1 MNNLTATIGAISCL
15 AISQAFG
22 AINVASDTD
31 TGGWITISGNYDYL
45 SDQQTG
51 QPSSDIV
58 GGSGGSYNIYDAGFF
73 THWDPGTASNTDGT
87 LGFRVRLDDHDG
99 NNTPAYNGFLW
110 VGIDADT
117 SGSIDVFVGVDKQGN
132 SSKIAIYDAGTDPN
146 TSPSTTSIAQNSY
159 YSTDAVSG
167 TNYSYREV
175 NSLNDGGTTNDITT
189 STSGDID
196 YYISFTVDFDR
207 VVAFLNTQGIS
218 INDSTPMRYVLAT
231 ATQGQS
237 LNQDLGQ
244 LPKNFDGSLTWEQLG
259 TFSPTMTATGSV
271 VPEPSTMLL
280 GTCALPFFLR
290 RRRRVCGD

>member
-1 MNNLTATIGAISCL
+1 MRNFTASIGIISYL
-15 AISQAFG
+15 AASQIYG
-22 AINVASDTD
+22 AINVVSDTD

-58 GGSGGSYNIYDAGFF
+58 GGSGGSYNLYDAGFF
-73 THWDPGTASNTDGT
+73 TSWDPGTASNTDGT
-87 LGFRVRLDDHDG
+87 LGFRVRVDDHDG

-117 SGSIDVFVGVDKQGN
+117 NGSVDVFVGVDKQGN
-132 SSKIAIYDAGTDPN
+132 SSKIAIYDAGSGLN
-146 TSPSTTSIAQNSY
+146 NSPSSTTIAQNAY

-167 TNYSYREV
+167 TNYSYRAV
-175 NSLNDGGTTNDITT
+175 NFLTDGGTTNDITT
-189 STSGDID
+189 GTSGDVD
-196 YYISFTVDFDR
+196 YYISFTLDFDR
-207 VVAFLNTQGIS
+207 VVSFLNTQGIS

-244 LPKNFDGSLTWEQLG
+244 LPKTFDGNQTWEQLG
-259 TFSPTMTATGSV
+259 GFSPTMTPAGAV
-271 VPEPSTMLL
+271 VPEPSTMLF
-280 GTCALPFFLR
+280 GACMLPFLLR
-290 RRRRVCGD
+290 RQRRA

>member
-1 MNNLTATIGAISCL
+1 MRYISSSIVTISCL

-22 AINVASDTD
+22 AINVVSDSD
-31 TGGWITISGNYDYL
+31 TGGWIAISGNYDYL

-58 GGSGGSYNIYDAGFF
+58 GGSGGSYNVYDSGFF
-73 THWDPGTASNTDGT
+73 TNWDPGTASNTDGT

-110 VGIDADT
+110 VGIDADM

-132 SSKIAIYDAGTDPN
+132 SSKIAIYDAGSGLN
-146 TSPSTTSIAQNSY
+146 NSPSTTTIAQNAY

-167 TNYSYREV
+167 TNYSYRAV
-175 NSLNDGGTTNDITT
+175 NNLTDGGTTNDITT
-189 STSGDID
+189 STSGDVD
-196 YYISFTVDFDR
+196 YYVSFTLDFDR
-207 VVAFLNTQGIS
+207 VVSFLNTQGIS
-218 INDSTPMRYVLAT
+218 INDATPMRYVLAT

-244 LPKNFDGSLTWEQLG
+244 LPKDFDGVQTWEQLG
-259 TFSPTMTATGSV
+259 GFSPTMTATGTV

-280 GTCALPFFLR
+280 GACAAPFFFR
-290 RRRRVCGD
+290 RRRRA

>member
-1 MNNLTATIGAISCL
+1 MKNLPVVIGAISSL
-15 AISQAFG
+15 AVSQAFG
-22 AINVASDTD
+22 AINVVSDTD
-31 TGGWITISGNYDYL
+31 TGGWLAISGNYDYL

-58 GGSGGSYNIYDAGFF
+58 GGSGGSYNLYDSGFF
-73 THWDPGTASNTDGT
+73 TNWDSGTVSNTDGT

-117 SGSIDVFVGVDKQGN
+117 NGSLDVFVGVDKQGN

-146 TSPSTTSIAQNSY
+146 TSPSTTSIAQNAY

-167 TNYSYREV
+167 ANYSYRAV
-175 NSLNDGGTTNDITT
+175 SSLTDGGTTDDITT
-189 STSGDID
+189 GTSGEID
-196 YYISFTVDFDR
+196 YYISFTVEFNR
-207 VVAFLNTQGIS
+207 VVTFLNTQGIS
-218 INDSTPMRYVLAT
+218 INDSTPLRYVVAT

-244 LPKNFDGSLTWEQLG
+244 LPKNFDGSQTWEQLG
-259 TFSPTMTATGSV
+259 GFSPTMNATGTL

-280 GTCALPFFLR
+280 GACALPFLFR
-290 RRRRVCGD
+290 RRRIA

>member
-1 MNNLTATIGAISCL
+1 MRYLTVAIGIISCL
-15 AISQAFG
+15 AVSQAFG
-22 AINVASDTD
+22 TINVVSDTG
-31 TGGWITISGNYDYL
+31 TGGWISISGNYDYL

-58 GGSGGSYNIYDAGFF
+58 GGSGGSFNLYDSGFF
-73 THWDPGTASNTDGT
+73 TNWDPGTASNTDGT

-117 SGSIDVFVGVDKQGN
+117 NGSIDVFAGVDKQGN
-132 SSKIAIYDAGTDPN
+132 SSKIAIYDAGSGLN
-146 TSPSTTSIAQNSY
+146 NSPSTTTIAQNSY
-159 YSTDAVSG
+159 DSTDAVSG
-167 TNYSYREV
+167 TNYSYRAV
-175 NSLNDGGTTNDITT
+175 NYLNDGGTTNDITT
-189 STSGDID
+189 GTSGDID
-196 YYISFTVDFDR
+196 YYISFTVDFGQL
-207 VVAFLNTQGIS
+207 VAFLNTQGIS

-244 LPKNFDGSLTWEQLG
+244 LPKNFDGVQTWEQLG
-259 TFSPTMTATGSV
+259 GFSPTMTATGSL

-280 GTCALPFFLR
+280 GACAVPFLLR
-290 RRRRVCGD
+290 RRRA

>member
-1 MNNLTATIGAISCL
+1 MRYLTAAIGTISCL
-15 AISQAFG
+15 AVSQAFG
-22 AINVASDTD
+22 AINVVSDTD
-31 TGGWITISGNYDYL
+31 TGGWIAISGNYDYL

-58 GGSGGSYNIYDAGFF
+58 GGSGGSYNLNDSGFF
-73 THWDPGTASNTDGT
+73 TNWDPGTASNTDGT

-117 SGSIDVFVGVDKQGN
+117 NGSVDVFVGVDKQGN
-132 SSKIAIYDAGTDPN
+132 SSKIAIYDAGSGAN
-146 TSPSTTSIAQNSY
+146 NSPSTTTIAQNAY
-159 YSTDAVSG
+159 DSTDAVSG

-189 STSGDID
+189 GTSGDID
-196 YYISFTVDFDR
+196 YYISFTLDFGR
-207 VVAFLNTQGIS
+207 IVSFLNTQGIS

-244 LPKNFDGSLTWEQLG
+244 LPKDFDGIQTWEQLG
-259 TFSPTMTATGSV
+259 GFSPTMTATGAV

-280 GTCALPFFLR
+280 GACALPFLLR
-290 RRRRVCGD
+290 RRRGA

>member
-1 MNNLTATIGAISCL
+1 MKSLTSPLGVISYL
-15 AISQAFG
+15 AVSQAFG
-22 AINVASDTD
+22 AINVVSDTD
-31 TGGWITISGNYDYL
+31 TGGWVAISGNYDYL

-58 GGSGGSYNIYDAGFF
+58 GGSGGSYNAYDAGFF
-73 THWDPGTASNTDGT
+73 THWDPGTASSTDGT

-117 SGSIDVFVGVDKQGN
+117 NGSIDAFIGVDKQGN
-132 SSKIAIYDAGTDPN
+132 SSKISIYDAGSDPN
-146 TSPSTTSIAQNSY
+146 ISPSTTSIAKTAY
-159 YSTDAVSG
+159 YSTDAISG

-175 NSLNDGGTTNDITT
+175 NFANDGGTTNDITT
-189 STSGDID
+189 STSGDTD
-196 YYISFTVDFDR
+196 YYISFTVDFGR
-207 VVAFLNTQGIS
+207 LVTFLNTQGIS
-218 INDSTPMRYVLAT
+218 ANDSTPMRYIVAT

-244 LPKNFDGSLTWEQLG
+244 LPKNFDGTQTWEQLG
-259 TFSPTMTATGSV
+259 GFSPTMTATGTV

-280 GTCALPFFLR
+280 GVTALPFLFR
-290 RRRRVCGD
+290 RRRQA

>member
-1 MNNLTATIGAISCL
+1 MKHLTAAIGTISYL
-15 AISQAFG
+15 AVSQVFG
-22 AINVASDTD
+22 AINVVSDTD
-31 TGGWITISGNYDYL
+31 TGGWISISGNYDYL

-58 GGSGGSYNIYDAGFF
+58 GGSGGSYNLYDAGFF
-73 THWDPGTASNTDGT
+73 TNWDPGTASNTDGT

-117 SGSIDVFVGVDKQGN
+117 NGSVDVFVGVDKQGN
-132 SSKIAIYDAGTDPN
+132 SSKIAIYDAGSGSN
-146 TSPSTTSIAQNSY
+146 SSPSTTTIAQNAY

-189 STSGDID
+189 GTSGDID
-196 YYISFTVDFDR
+196 YYVSFTLDFDR
-207 VVAFLNTQGIS
+207 IVSFLNTQSIS
-218 INDSTPMRYVLAT
+218 INDSTPMRYVVAT

-244 LPKNFDGSLTWEQLG
+244 LPKDYDGVQTWAQLG
-259 TFSPTMTATGSV
+259 GFSPTMTPTGAV
-271 VPEPSTMLL
+271 VPEPTTMLL
-280 GTCALPFFLR
+280 SACALPFLFR
-290 RRRRVCGD
+290 RRRQA

>member
-1 MNNLTATIGAISCL
+1 M
-15 AISQAFG
+15 
-22 AINVASDTD
+22 VSDTD
-31 TGGWITISGNYDYL
+31 TGGWIAISGNYDYL

-58 GGSGGSYNIYDAGFF
+58 GGSGGSYNLYDAGFY
-73 THWDPGTASNTDGT
+73 THWDAGTASNTDGT

-99 NNTPAYNGFLW
+99 SNTPAYNGFLW

-132 SSKIAIYDAGTDPN
+132 SSKIAIYDAGSGSN
-146 TSPSTTSIAQNSY
+146 NSPSTTTIAQNSY

-207 VVAFLNTQGIS
+207 VVTFLNTQGIS

-244 LPKNFDGSLTWEQLG
+244 LPKDFDGSLTWEQLG
-259 TFSPTMTATGSV
+259 TFSPTMTPTGTV
-271 VPEPSTMLL
+271 VPEPSTTLL
-280 GTCALPFFLR
+280 GACALPFLLR
-290 RRRRVCGD
+290 RRRRA

>member
-1 MNNLTATIGAISCL
+1 MKHLTAAIGTISYL
-15 AISQAFG
+15 AVSQVFG
-22 AINVASDTD
+22 AINVVSDTD
-31 TGGWITISGNYDYL
+31 TGGWISISGNYDYL

-58 GGSGGSYNIYDAGFF
+58 GGSGGSYNLYDAGFF
-73 THWDPGTASNTDGT
+73 TNWDPGTASNTDGT

-117 SGSIDVFVGVDKQGN
+117 NGSVDVFVGVDKQGN
-132 SSKIAIYDAGTDPN
+132 SSKIAIYDAGSGSN
-146 TSPSTTSIAQNSY
+146 SSPSTTTIAQNAY

-189 STSGDID
+189 GTSGDID
-196 YYISFTVDFDR
+196 YYVSFTLDFDR
-207 VVAFLNTQGIS
+207 IVSFLNTQSIS
-218 INDSTPMRYVLAT
+218 INDSTPMRYVVAT

-244 LPKNFDGSLTWEQLG
+244 LPKDYDGIQTWEQLG
-259 TFSPTMTATGSV
+259 GFSPTMTPTGAV
-271 VPEPSTMLL
+271 VPEPTTMLL
-280 GTCALPFFLR
+280 GACALPFLFR
-290 RRRRVCGD
+290 RRRA